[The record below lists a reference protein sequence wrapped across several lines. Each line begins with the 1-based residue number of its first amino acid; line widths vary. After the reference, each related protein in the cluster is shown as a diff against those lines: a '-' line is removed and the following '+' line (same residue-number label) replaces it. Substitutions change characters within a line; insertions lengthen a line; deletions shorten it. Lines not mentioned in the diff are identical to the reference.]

1 LQLDFGSEIPI
12 YMQLAQSIE
21 DDIVNGLFLEE
32 QQIPSTTEISLH
44 YKINPATVGK
54 GFNLLVDEGI
64 LYKKRGVGMFVAKGA
79 KQQLLRKRKN
89 LFFDRYIKAMLEEA
103 QRLCISKEELMR
115 MIEEGSED
123 ERN

>member
-1 LQLDFGSEIPI
+1 MQLDFGSEIPI

-21 DDIVNGLFLEE
+21 DDIVNGIFLED

-89 LFFDRYIKAMLEEA
+89 PFFDRYIKAMLEEA

>member
-1 LQLDFGSEIPI
+1 MQLDFGSEIPI

-21 DDIVNGLFLEE
+21 DDIVNGIFLED

>member
-1 LQLDFGSEIPI
+1 MDFGSEIPI

>member
-1 LQLDFGSEIPI
+1 MQLDFGSEIPI

-21 DDIVNGLFLEE
+21 DDIVNGIFLED

-44 YKINPATVGK
+44 YKINPATGGK
-54 GFNLLVDEGI
+54 GFNRLVDEGI

>member
-1 LQLDFGSEIPI
+1 MQLDFGSEIPI